1 MVKCILERKT
11 YFSNQLTVGKFYD
24 FEIKDMEYSL
34 ITNYE
39 KYFEHTSIMAGSR
52 DNARLAKEEYE
63 LRKNYVKKVKLPTLI
78 VTGDDDNKHYF
89 CNAKHSDIIEEH
101 NVIIDKN
108 DVINERN
115 GHQSRIFTTSIYMTE
130 TYFETMD
137 VLRNRIL
144 ENLGI

>member
-1 MVKCILERKT
+1 MVKCILEKKT
-11 YFSNQLTVGKFYD
+11 YFSEQLVLGKFYD
-24 FEIKDMEYSL
+24 YEIKNMEYSL

-39 KYFEHTSIMAGSR
+39 MYFDYTRIMAGSK
-52 DNARLAKEEYE
+52 DNTTLAKEVYE
-63 LRKNYVKKVKLPTLI
+63 LRKNYIKKVMLPTLI
-78 VTGDDDNKHYF
+78 VIGDDNIKHQF

-101 NVIIDKN
+101 NVIVNKY
-108 DVINERN
+108 DVINENN

-137 VLRNRIL
+137 VIRNRIL